1 MDASDL
7 RFAIEEFLSDLFYF
21 FLAKCHRS
29 RFAMGRISV
38 KKLPFS
44 LCRMT
49 TASHS
54 SRFSMGRDRER
65 KVQNKCFE
73 ISAAAVAVC
82 FVSRSS
88 PILQN
93 LLQCIIMQSSRILN
107 KNYCNTGTV
116 PHQTSSLKLDKLWFY
131 MTIEEATKF
140 SNVKITFFIGHPE
153 LHKTGPILKITFSF
167 FSFCLPDIEV
177 HAKV

>member
-1 MDASDL
+1 
-7 RFAIEEFLSDLFYF
+7 
-21 FLAKCHRS
+21 
-29 RFAMGRISV
+29 
-38 KKLPFS
+38 
-44 LCRMT
+44 
-49 TASHS
+49 
-54 SRFSMGRDRER
+54 
-65 KVQNKCFE
+65 
-73 ISAAAVAVC
+73 
-82 FVSRSS
+82 
-88 PILQN
+88 
-93 LLQCIIMQSSRILN
+93 MQSSRILN